1 MAFRVR
7 AAAALDIRRT
17 QEDAAR
23 LASATADSA
32 LELARQRAN
41 DAVIV
46 VRQDGERL
54 IDVQSAGAEGWRVR
68 WHRAWIDRQRQE
80 VVARSREVDTRATE
94 AALAQKAAQEAVK
107 RRRVLERL
115 RDRASRKYQRAADE
129 QHVREMNELATLR
142 FVAQIAEGEHRA
154 D

>member
-1 MAFRVR
+1 MTFRFR
-7 AAAALDIRRT
+7 AAAALDVRRT

-23 LASATADSA
+23 LALAKAETERDV
-32 LELARQRAN
+32 ARQRTN
-41 DAVIV
+41 DARAE

-54 IDVQSAGAEGWRVR
+54 VAVQLAGAESWRVL
-68 WHRAWIDRQRQE
+68 WHRAWIERQR
-80 VVARSREVDTRATE
+80 REVAARAREAESRATE
-94 AALAQKAAQEAVK
+94 AAQAQQAAQDAVK

-115 RDRASRKYQRAADE
+115 RDRALRKHRRAADQ